1 MDRRNFAHAGQ
12 VKRSAARQYCEDNAM
27 YRFTVDQLRASG
39 HAARDAIQKY
49 HPIKATTA
57 LECWGH
63 TLGRPWSSLMAEAS
77 QKGYVRVAPSLS
89 RLIEAMAHRRK
100 PVSDFVA
107 VEIMTH
113 AVAETG
119 LKDRREKPVTG
130 ARKEAMRKLAALAI
144 DTMERERVFAWD
156 YATQPTVNEG
166 SLVFDV
172 QAHRAQV
179 HWRDVGFGELS
190 VEIGIASVGLTDIDL
205 KRDQLARN
213 AWIARCRFW
222 IERQDGPFVQGLMPT
237 GSLMLTQAGKSL
249 MASLQLPPPEVRR
262 YRFVDKIWM

>member
-1 MDRRNFAHAGQ
+1 
-12 VKRSAARQYCEDNAM
+12 M
-27 YRFTVDQLRASG
+27 YRLTVDQLRASS
-39 HAARDAIQKY
+39 HAARDAIQKH
-49 HPIKATTA
+49 HPIKVTAA

-63 TLGRPWSSLMAEAS
+63 ALGRPWSSLMAEAS

-89 RLIEAMAHRRK
+89 RLMEALAHRRK
-100 PVSDFVA
+100 PVSDLVA
-107 VEIMTH
+107 AEIMTH

-130 ARKEAMRKLAALAI
+130 ARKEAMRKLVSLAI

-156 YATQPTVNEG
+156 YATQPTVSDG
-166 SLVFDV
+166 SLDFDV

-179 HWRDVGFGELS
+179 RWRDVGFGELS

-205 KRDQLARN
+205 RRDSLARN
-213 AWIARCRFW
+213 IWIARCRFW

-237 GSLMLTQAGKSL
+237 GSLMLTEAGKSL
-249 MASLQLPPPEVRR
+249 LTAIQLPRPEARR
-262 YRFVDKIWM
+262 YRFVDKVWM